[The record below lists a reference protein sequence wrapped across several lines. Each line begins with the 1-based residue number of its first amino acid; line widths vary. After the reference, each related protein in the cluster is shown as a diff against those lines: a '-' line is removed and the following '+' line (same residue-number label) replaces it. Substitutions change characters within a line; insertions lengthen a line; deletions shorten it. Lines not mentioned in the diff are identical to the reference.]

1 MKTGIAQLVLLAGL
15 AMSTGHVQTS
25 AQQLSLQ
32 RVAFLPLVSNESIS
46 DVTAAFQERLKRVL
60 RLPPGKALL
69 EQSSMDGLLANRSVE
84 GILSRTNEMEMFA
97 SAAGV
102 AYLIGG
108 VLTKLDDNGYEFHLL
123 VFDEDGRQI
132 VSIHTYSFAN
142 DDALLRGAEEVAA
155 ELARARNYSSAD
167 SAFFLSIML
176 PGFGQLQKQK
186 PVHALVSAGMVGL
199 SVIYAVTTPDPDPF
213 EFSREGFE
221 APFNGATGS
230 FNYTIEGTAVSAAEF
245 FQPLDENW
253 EHHLRAQAER
263 RAVKVR
269 RKRATGLVVAAYLFN
284 VVDSLVLAR
293 ERPDS
298 SPFFLSLE
306 GVAGQS
312 DISQPAGLSMQLRIS
327 FR

>member
-1 MKTGIAQLVLLAGL
+1 MKTGIAQMVLLAGL

-32 RVAFLPLVSNESIS
+32 RVALLPLVSDESIR
-46 DVTAAFQERLKRVL
+46 DVTEAFQDRLKRVL

-97 SAAGV
+97 STAGV
-102 AYLIGG
+102 SYLIGG
-108 VLTKLDDNGYEFHLL
+108 VLTKLDDDGYEFHLL

-132 VSIHTYSFAN
+132 VSVHNYSFAN
-142 DDALLRGAEEVAA
+142 EDALLGGAEDVAA
-155 ELARARNYSSAD
+155 ELARARNYTSAD
-167 SAFFLSIML
+167 SAFFLSILL
-176 PGFGQLQKQK
+176 PGVGQLQKQK
-186 PVHALVSAGMVGL
+186 PVHALVSAGLVGL
-199 SVIYAVTTPDPDPF
+199 SIIYAASTPDPDPY

-221 APFNGATGS
+221 APFNWATETYD
-230 FNYTIEGTAVSAAEF
+230 YTIEGTTVTAAEYF
-245 FQPLDENW
+245 HVLDENW

-269 RKRATGLVVAAYLFN
+269 RKRATGLVAAAYLFN

-293 ERPDS
+293 KRPDS

-312 DISQPAGLSMQLRIS
+312 DISQPAGLSIQLRIS